1 MKVDK
6 SEFGKGIAMLLVLVV
21 VFCAAL
27 AAATAVGFL
36 SGMNDA
42 SIIANADEIS
52 SEADFNNMPKDT
64 RTYST
69 NYTLTEDITVNI
81 GSSGLRRTTYTGT
94 FDGGGHTITFS
105 GGGNNY
111 EAGYNADM
119 YIGLLFGTL
128 GSGGRIQDLNIVFST
143 DIAIQAYNNVSI
155 DNESTDSGNPND
167 PNYNTNDPNY
177 RSTTLFAGIIAGRVL
192 NGTFHNVSLTLTSG
206 ATFAAIGNDV
216 GTDENRNRGTGQGGI
231 AGGFAGQAEGATVTN
246 CRLTNNGIIHSRGE
260 NDDAGH
266 SYRYWQGLAFRTH
279 VNRACSD
286 PFNKSRAASGGLFGS
301 VLSGNVNITEFTFA
315 GSGAVGAYVAGNTMG
330 TQENA
335 LRQNYAGGII
345 GEIQTAAVNVTG
357 LLFLSNLTTYVH
369 VTSLGPAGLLIG
381 TGAGSCSVQY
391 LWKSAGDISYSDN
404 TSMVSAGNSPGDVTN
419 DARIGVNDSSNGSY
433 NNINLN
439 SFSMSSSAGTETSGF
454 RQILTGNGSISIS
467 NSTYTLGYSEE
478 LLYYDT
484 DAGTAEEIPGY
495 KYITGIESGS
505 VTIEIS
511 LTGNEHLLSYIQYGA
526 GDNEYYLYFDENW
539 YGVNASGNREKREF
553 TMPYA
558 NYDWTVTFAKNIDV
572 TYADFINTGEA
583 DGVSKAYDGIG
594 YRFGRTVR
602 TDITSLLDGLYW
614 NSEHFYIGNDGN
626 KTTYNDLDGDPE
638 YDTVSETQF
647 TTRLNTSAAAGI
659 YEIRLFDDST
669 GAEIADG
676 TRLALYPAGRPTKIY
691 NFSAGGSVDHFTY
704 TITKARI
711 VITPNP
717 NATITKPYDGTDSVP
732 ASQIVSGSA
741 YTASLYGGGTL
752 PDSPEMEVDTAES
765 RYSQINVGTNL
776 SVSLWCRVAET
787 SNYVQVNSSGDVV
800 KDFFEV
806 SGLRG
811 TITQRG
817 ISITFGDTALTYDG
831 TPVAPAVLGGY
842 ALADEATQARLKNEI
857 KQLLD
862 ADGAYTIYTFA
873 DRDDLDSF
881 IMNGYT
887 GIFTPPVNVGSGYYA
902 QVRLSD
908 EASAGNFVLET
919 VNGRTEFSVTPREVT
934 YTWDEASLNLTYNG
948 GTQQATA
955 SFANTVSGDTIRYI
969 VSYDGQNTSGVVNAG
984 QYDVSLSLDYDDDL
998 TENYVLASS
1007 RSATMT
1013 IAKYKLTLGY
1023 FVGETYTDLN
1033 TDTNGTSYVTY
1044 DGQIADLRNHR
1055 EGLHVRISDSD
1066 PPNRDQILTINNGS
1080 DSLSSLYVI
1089 LTYSV
1094 NNSVIGAGGAV
1105 KNAGTYTVTA
1115 SFGGNYVNAAIGG
1128 LNFELS
1134 NTTHTF
1140 VVKQREVELTAPSN
1154 LQLTYNANSQNPGT
1168 PSYVGVFDNI
1178 QLTSRYYTDAA
1189 AQNEVSVT
1197 MDAGTYYVRWE
1208 LSASYAVNANYRLT
1222 GDTFYSFSIEQL
1234 DISSD
1239 PAGLMLQ
1246 ILVQNHEYT
1255 GSEIELSVDQYIVTA
1270 LNNVQLTVGRDFEI
1284 SYANN
1289 VQRGQAAVILVG
1301 KENYKGTYRRDNAF
1315 TITARSLT
1323 ATILYDGE
1331 PVGGSVSAV
1340 YDGSDIFGHFSVELD
1355 GVLSADDGKIVGVAL
1370 LSGSATEAV
1379 NVGSYT
1385 INANFRG
1392 SDGTDTSITANYTMT
1407 VVVSCRLN
1415 ITQAPLTITAEPD
1428 DKTVGNYSGNMA
1440 QGFIVT
1446 YDRNDKGLVGHPN
1459 GVAVKDTGAIS
1470 ITVNYSSS
1478 SGTMS
1483 TNPLNAGTYSVL
1495 LFPTGDPSVLNNYSY
1510 SEITTTL
1517 IVSRRDVAISFA
1529 GDFVNNR
1536 LTVDYSG
1543 SAHTV
1548 ETVAEQAVSGSNTG
1562 LIEGDRI
1569 NLTVYYGTVAAAV
1582 NAGSYTLSVN
1592 PGSNPNYNL
1601 ISPDSQHTLVIE
1613 PKEIYLYISSDSVY
1627 TRDGV
1632 HVGKIYDGSTF
1643 SRGTNFTARY
1653 GDSPYAPYEQDI
1665 DSLTLIFTYYSL
1677 SGGEPTP
1684 LSDAPS
1690 NAGKYRVTVSLYQ
1703 YDTNGTLVYPAANY
1717 IVTPAEGLSASL
1729 DFTIARRYIDVA
1741 YTYSDEVSYSASSSV
1756 RELALGTDSGRF
1768 TAEDSNSSPN
1778 NTGFIQSSSENSLK
1792 FITLLIS
1799 DGVAVEI
1806 NDASC
1811 VDVGTY
1817 AFAGYLDLDW
1827 APNANYEINPARFPA
1842 HPVDYNGNMLTSTGA
1857 LTILPYAGTLNLD
1870 SLIDTGLF
1878 PEENLSKQ
1886 YGELDGDRLS
1896 YTHTFSLEN
1905 AFTGAVTEETVAM
1918 RFERNIGEEV
1928 GSYAFTGDI
1937 TFASESQAA
1946 NYASLMFSSTRSFQ
1960 ITRRLIV
1967 YTPDPIHYYYGDV
1980 ENYEN
1985 FSISTTYSVN
1995 LPALDN
2001 ETVNLDITLYR
2012 ADTNPNAGTYD
2023 LANRVTWDDTQNF
2036 SVTLA
2041 QDQWIGKFVI
2051 LPKEITITLD
2061 PDGFPDNT
2069 FNHTYD
2075 LLRNEEPDFYRYI
2088 HEPEFVDGEYWGYAL
2103 LDKAYASWLE
2113 SHDPEDETYDE
2124 DFSAFIRQYVRIT
2137 RSDADVG
2144 NYNVGR
2150 YPLTIAIIENGA
2162 VSNNFTS
2169 VSGENYDYFYQIN
2182 RFDLNRDDVDIDV
2195 TGLITSERA
2204 YDGTTNVSVRMP
2216 TEANPGGDYL
2226 EYYGSISLRAYAVYD
2241 DPAVGA
2247 RKVTV
2252 SFSIVSSMYVN
2263 NFIVPASFE
2272 IDGTITPRTLTVSI
2286 ENATEAISL
2295 LYGETPSANIV
2306 YSGFA
2311 TGENENNVD
2320 GLDLEIRYSGGS
2332 DIDSLKDVG
2341 TYYLNIV
2348 SVSETKP
2355 QNYTLEFV
2363 NNSRTVNVGA
2373 RPVNIAAT
2381 GAVYSKPV
2389 DGTTNVPG
2397 FRSDESDPDSI
2408 VNEYFTITN
2417 VLERDLDLLKLSY
2430 SVSLNTSGAGEA
2442 GVLMTIHNLYIA
2454 DGAGRLNYEF
2464 DTSMSYTIRISAV
2477 ILSLGSVSL
2486 PTVNTVYNGSE
2497 QPVMWSGTLLDG
2509 VSAEIRYTGTR
2520 GTVYETSATAP
2531 VNAGSYTV
2539 ECYLILND
2547 FEDIYASSTLQ
2558 IDRARPMI
2566 VFSATDS
2573 VQEYGSFVPIR
2584 AWAVHTE
2591 TGLNEELD
2599 TVTYSFQDEDG
2610 NIPDFVPAGTH
2621 SVTASFAGNSN
2632 YYPVTSIN
2640 AQTSL
2645 RVTRKVVTMTFD
2657 GYRDLVYNGL
2667 DRSDDIVVTLNGVVE
2682 GDECYP
2688 VKRFSPAEVVNAGRY
2703 TLEVQL
2709 SNPNYITSGAISIGF
2724 TIAKKTLT
2732 VTAVAGETVY
2742 GTTPD
2747 FEIVYDGFVEGDTAA
2762 DLEIAPA
2769 VHLGGTT
2776 VGANS
2781 VAPSGGVDEN
2791 YDFLYNESILV
2802 FVMPSDSGSGSLSEG
2817 WTIAIIVIAVVLGIA
2832 LLIVLAYVVKT
2843 MTYRSMYN
2851 VDAVKKKVRDE
2862 FRKK

>member
-52 SEADFNNMPKDT
+52 NATDFNNMPKDT

-128 GSGGRIQDLNIVFST
+128 GSGGRIQNLNIVFST
-143 DIAIQAYNNVSI
+143 DIAIQAYNN
-155 DNESTDSGNPND
+155 
-167 PNYNTNDPNY
+167 
-177 RSTTLFAGIIAGRVL
+177 RSVNNKSSNVADTSNNAANSSTLFAGIIAGRVI
-192 NGTFHNVSLTLTSG
+192 NGTFSNVSLTLSSG
-206 ATFAAIGNDV
+206 ATFAAIGTDNGSTDND
-216 GTDENRNRGTGQGGI
+216 TRGTGQGAV
-231 AGGFAGQAEGATVTN
+231 AGGFAGQVESNVTVTN
-246 CRLTNNGIIHSRGE
+246 CSLTNDGIIHSRGQ
-260 NDDAGH
+260 NNDAGFSLDTGWGNSFIH
-266 SYRYWQGLAFRTH
+266 SLCNGA
-279 VNRACSD
+279 
-286 PFNKSRAASGGLFGS
+286 FNKCRAASGGLFGS
-301 VLSGNVNITEFTFA
+301 ALSGTVTVTDFTMS
-315 GSGAVGAYVAGNTMG
+315 GSGAVGAYVAGTKLG
-330 TQENA
+330 SLENS
-335 LRQNYAGGII
+335 LRQNYAGGLI
-345 GEIQTAAVNVTG
+345 GEIQSASVRVTG
-357 LLFLSNLTTYVH
+357 LLFTSDLRVYVGT
-369 VTSLGPAGLLIG
+369 TSLGTLAGLLVG
-381 TGAGSCSVQY
+381 TGAGSCSIQY
-391 LWKSAGDISYSDN
+391 LWKSAGDISYTDN
-404 TSMVSAGNSPGDVTN
+404 TSMISAGNSPGDVTD

-439 SFSMSSSAGTETSGF
+439 SFSTSSSAGTTTNSFRSILAGSGTVN
-454 RQILTGNGSISIS
+454 ISYSDYSIY
-467 NSTYTLGYSEE
+467 NEE
-478 LLYYDT
+478 LVYYDT
-484 DAGTAEEIPGY
+484 DAGTAETIPGY
-495 KYITGIESGS
+495 KYITDISNGK

-526 GDNEYYLYFDENW
+526 GDNEYDLYFDENW
-539 YGVNASGNREKREF
+539 YGVNDSGNREKREF

-558 NYDWTVTFAKNIDV
+558 NYDWSVTFAKNIDV
-572 TYADFINTGEA
+572 TYADFINTGAA
-583 DGVSKAYDGIG
+583 DGVSKAYDSNG
-594 YRFGRTVR
+594 YGFGRTVR

-614 NSEHFYIGNDGN
+614 YSEHFYISNDGN
-626 KTTYNDLDGDPE
+626 KTTYNGLDGDPE

-647 TTRLNTSAAAGI
+647 TTRLNTNAAAGI

-711 VITPNP
+711 VITPNTG
-717 NATITKPYDGTDSVP
+717 ATIEKMYDGTTSVP
-732 ASQIVSGSA
+732 ASQIVAGGA
-741 YTASLYGGGTL
+741 YTAVLYGGGTL
-752 PDSPEMEVDTAES
+752 PGAVEMDVDASRSNYASSEVGSGIDVTL
-765 RYSQINVGTNL
+765 Y
-776 SVSLWCRVAET
+776 CRVAET
-787 SNYVQVNSSGDVV
+787 SNFMQVEASTGVPVDTSDY
-800 KDFFEV
+800 FEV

-811 TITQRG
+811 TITRRG
-817 ISITFGDTALTYDG
+817 ISITFGETALTYDG
-831 TPVAPAVLGGY
+831 TPVAPAVVGGY
-842 ALADEATQARLKNEI
+842 ALLADEATQIRLQDEINE
-857 KQLLD
+857 LL
-862 ADGAYTIYTFA
+862 AKDGAYTVYTFA
-873 DRDDLDSF
+873 DQTDLDSF
-881 IMNGYT
+881 INSGYT
-887 GIFTPPVNVGSGYYA
+887 GTYDPPVYVGSGYYA

-919 VNGRTEFSVTPREVT
+919 VNGRTEFSVTPRAVT

-969 VSYDGQNTSGVVNAG
+969 VSYDGQSTSGVVNAG

-1007 RSATMT
+1007 HSATMT
-1013 IAKYKLTLGY
+1013 IAKYTLTLGY

-1033 TDTNGTSYVTY
+1033 TEINGASNVTY

-1066 PPNRDQILTINNGS
+1066 PPNRDEILRLNNNIGS

-1140 VVKQREVELTAPSN
+1140 VVEQREVELTAPSN

-1178 QLTSRYYTDAA
+1178 QLTSRYYTDAD

-1197 MDAGTYYVRWE
+1197 MDAGTYYVLWE

-1222 GDTFYSFSIEQL
+1222 GDKFYSFSIEQL

-1255 GSEIELSVDQYIVTA
+1255 GNDIELSVDQYIVTA
-1270 LNNVQLTVGRDFEI
+1270 LNNVPLTVGRDFEI
-1284 SYANN
+1284 RYENN
-1289 VQRGQAAVILVG
+1289 VQRGQAAVILKG
-1301 KENYKGTYRRDNAF
+1301 KENYTGTYRRDNAF

-1323 ATILYDGE
+1323 ATILYDGA
-1331 PVGGSVSAV
+1331 PAGGSVSAV
-1340 YDGSDIFGHFSVELD
+1340 YDGSDIFRYFSVELD
-1355 GVLSADDGKIVGVAL
+1355 GVLSADNGRIVGVAL

-1392 SDGTDTSITANYTMT
+1392 SDGIDPSITANYTMT

-1415 ITQAPLTITAEPD
+1415 ITQAPLSITAEPD
-1428 DKTVGNYSGNMA
+1428 DETVGNYSGNMA

-1446 YDRNDKGLVGHPN
+1446 YDRNYKGLVGHPN
-1459 GVAVKDTGAIS
+1459 GVADKDTGSIS
-1470 ITVNYSSS
+1470 IAVNYSSS

-1483 TNPLNAGTYSVL
+1483 TNPVNAGTYNVL

-1548 ETVAEQAVSGSNTG
+1548 ETVAEQAVSDSNTG

-1601 ISPDSQHTLVIE
+1601 IPPDSQHILEIE

-1677 SGGEPTP
+1677 SGGVSTP

-1690 NAGKYRVTVSLYQ
+1690 NAGEYSVTVSLYQ
-1703 YDTNGTLVYPAANY
+1703 YDANETLVYPAANY

-1741 YTYSDEVSYSASSSV
+1741 YTHSAQVSYSASSSV

-1768 TAEDSNSSPN
+1768 TAEESNSSPN
-1778 NTGFIQSSSENSLK
+1778 NTGFIQSGSENSLR

-1799 DGVAVEI
+1799 NGVAVEI
-1806 NDASC
+1806 DDASC
-1811 VDVGTY
+1811 VNVGIYT
-1817 AFAGYLDLDW
+1817 FAGYLDPDW
-1827 APNANYEINPARFPA
+1827 APNANYEINPARFPDA
-1842 HPVDYNGNMLTSTGA
+1842 ESAIYHNENMLTTTES
-1857 LTILPYAGTLNLD
+1857 LTITPYAGSLVLS
-1870 SLIDTGLF
+1870 SLIDSGLF

-1928 GSYAFTGDI
+1928 GPYAFTGGI
-1937 TFASESQAA
+1937 TFSSESQAA
-1946 NYASLMFSSTRSFQ
+1946 NYASLVFSSTRSFQ

-1967 YTPDPIHYYYGDV
+1967 YTPDTQRKYYGDV
-1980 ENYEN
+1980 ENYEG

-2001 ETVNLDITLYR
+2001 ATVNLNITLYR

-2023 LANRVTWDDTQNF
+2023 LANRVTWNDTQNF

-2041 QDQWIGKFVI
+2041 QDQWIGKFII
-2051 LPKEITITLD
+2051 LPKEIAITLD

-2069 FNHTYD
+2069 FNDTYD
-2075 LLRNEEPDFYRYI
+2075 LLRNEEPDFYQFVNK
-2088 HEPEFVDGEYWGYAL
+2088 PEKSESGEYWGYAP
-2103 LDKAYASWLE
+2103 LDNAYASWLE

-2137 RSDADVG
+2137 RSDADAN

-2182 RFDLNRDDVDIDV
+2182 RFDLNGVGIDV
-2195 TGLITSERA
+2195 RDLITSERA
-2204 YDGTTNVSVRMP
+2204 YDGTTNVSVRTP
-2216 TEANPGGDYL
+2216 TEANPGGNYI

-2241 DPAVGA
+2241 DPAVGE
-2247 RKVTV
+2247 RTITV
-2252 SFSIVSSMYVN
+2252 SFSIESSMHVN
-2263 NFIVPASFE
+2263 NFIVPASFY
-2272 IDGTITPRTLTVSI
+2272 IDGTITPRRLTVSI

-2311 TGENENNVD
+2311 TGENENNVG
-2320 GLDLEIRYSGGS
+2320 GLDLEIRYSDGS

-2348 SVSETKP
+2348 SASGTEP

-2363 NNSRTVNVGA
+2363 NNSRMVNVGA

-2408 VNEYFTITN
+2408 VNEYFTVTN
-2417 VLERDLDLLKLSY
+2417 VLENDLDLLKLSY

-2442 GVLMTIHNLYIA
+2442 GVLMTIHNLYVA
-2454 DGAGRLNYEF
+2454 DGEGRSNYEF

-2558 IDRARPMI
+2558 IDRARPTI

-2667 DRSDDIVVTLNGVVE
+2667 DRSDDIVVTLSGVVE

>member
-52 SEADFNNMPKDT
+52 NATDFNNMPKDT

-143 DIAIQAYNNVSI
+143 DIAIQAYNNRSV
-155 DNESTDSGNPND
+155 DNESSNVADTSNNAA
-167 PNYNTNDPNY
+167 N
-177 RSTTLFAGIIAGRVL
+177 SSTLFAGIIAGRVL

-206 ATFAAIGNDV
+206 ATFAAIGNDK
-216 GTDENRNRGTGQGGI
+216 GPEPENDRNRGTGQGGI

-246 CRLTNNGIIHSRGE
+246 CSLTNDGIIHSRGQ
-260 NDDAGH
+260 NNDAGFSFGTGWGNSFIH
-266 SYRYWQGLAFRTH
+266 SLCNGA
-279 VNRACSD
+279 
-286 PFNKSRAASGGLFGS
+286 FNKCRAASGGLFGS
-301 VLSGNVNITEFTFA
+301 ALSGTVTVTDFTMS
-315 GSGAVGAYVAGNTMG
+315 GSGAVGAYVAGTKKGSLANS
-330 TQENA
+330 
-335 LRQNYAGGII
+335 LRQNYAGGLI
-345 GEIQTAAVNVTG
+345 GEIQSASVRVTG
-357 LLFLSNLTTYVH
+357 LLFTSDLRVYVGT
-369 VTSLGPAGLLIG
+369 TSLGTLAGLLVG
-381 TGAGSCSVQY
+381 TGAGSCSIQY

-404 TSMVSAGNSPGDVTN
+404 TSMISAGNSPGDVTN
-419 DARIGVNDSSNGSY
+419 DAQIGVNSSSNGSY

-439 SFSMSSSAGTETSGF
+439 SFSTSSSAGTTTNSFRSILAGSGTVN
-454 RQILTGNGSISIS
+454 ISYSDYSIY
-467 NSTYTLGYSEE
+467 NEE
-478 LLYYDT
+478 LVYYDT
-484 DAGTAEEIPGY
+484 DAGTAETIPGY
-495 KYITGIESGS
+495 KYITDISNGK

-539 YGVNASGNREKREF
+539 YGVNDSGNREKREF

-558 NYDWTVTFAKNIDV
+558 NYDWSVTFAKNIDV
-572 TYADFINTGEA
+572 TYSDFINTGEA
-583 DGVSKAYDGIG
+583 DGASKAYDSNG
-594 YRFGRTVR
+594 YGFGRTVR
-602 TDITSLLDGLYW
+602 SDITSLLDGLYW
-614 NSEHFYIGNDGN
+614 YSEHFYISNDGN

-647 TTRLNTSAAAGI
+647 TTRLNTNAAAGI

-711 VITPNP
+711 VITPNTG
-717 NATITKPYDGTDSVP
+717 ATIEKMYDGTTSVP
-732 ASQIVSGSA
+732 ASQIVAGGA
-741 YTASLYGGGTL
+741 YTAVLYGGGTL
-752 PDSPEMEVDTAES
+752 PGAVEMDVDAS
-765 RYSQINVGTNL
+765 RSNYASSGVGSGIDVTL
-776 SVSLWCRVAET
+776 YCRVAET
-787 SNYVQVNSSGDVV
+787 SNFMQVEAATGVPVDTSDY
-800 KDFFEV
+800 FEV
-806 SGLRG
+806 SGLSG
-811 TITQRG
+811 TITRRG
-817 ISITFGDTALTYDG
+817 ISITFGETALTYDG
-831 TPVAPAVLGGY
+831 TPVAPAVDGGY
-842 ALADEATQARLKNEI
+842 ALLADEATQKRLQGEI
-857 KQLLD
+857 NQLLD
-862 ADGAYTIYTFA
+862 ADGAYTIYTFSSQN
-873 DRDDLDSF
+873 DLDSF
-881 IMNGYT
+881 INSGYT
-887 GIFTPPVNVGSGYYA
+887 GTYDPPVNVGSGYYA

-1255 GSEIELSVDQYIVTA
+1255 GSEIKLSVDQYIVTA

-1331 PVGGSVSAV
+1331 PAGGSVSAV
-1340 YDGSDIFGHFSVELD
+1340 YNGSDIFGHFSVELD

-1370 LSGSATEAV
+1370 LSGSSTAAV

-1392 SDGTDTSITANYTMT
+1392 SDGTDQSIAENYTMT

-1428 DKTVGNYSGNMA
+1428 DETVGNYSGNMA

-1446 YDRNDKGLVGHPN
+1446 YDRNYKGLVGHPN
-1459 GVAVKDTGAIS
+1459 GVADEDIGDIS

-1536 LTVDYSG
+1536 LTVAYSG

-1613 PKEIYLYISSDSVY
+1613 PKEIYLYISSNSVY

-1653 GDSPYAPYEQDI
+1653 GDSPYAPYEKDI

-1690 NAGKYRVTVSLYQ
+1690 NAGEYSVTVSLYQ

-1741 YTYSDEVSYSASSSV
+1741 YTHSDEVSYSASSSV
-1756 RELALGTDSGRF
+1756 RELALGSDSGRF
-1768 TAEDSNSSPN
+1768 TDEDSNSSPN
-1778 NTGFIQSSSENSLK
+1778 NTGFIQSGPENSLR

-1811 VDVGTY
+1811 VNVGTY
-1817 AFAGYLDLDW
+1817 AFAGYLDPDW
-1827 APNANYEINPARFPA
+1827 APNANYEINPAKFPA
-1842 HPVDYNGNMLTSTGA
+1842 DPVYYNGNMLTSTGA
-1857 LTILPYAGTLNLD
+1857 LTILPYAGTLNLV
-1870 SLIDTGLF
+1870 SLIDSGLF

-1886 YGELDGDRLS
+1886 YAELDGDRLS

-1905 AFTGAVTEETVAM
+1905 AFTGAVTKETVAM
-1918 RFERNIGEEV
+1918 RFERKIGEEV
-1928 GSYAFTGDI
+1928 SSYAFTGGI

-1980 ENYEN
+1980 ENYED

-2023 LANRVTWDDTQNF
+2023 LANRVTWSGSDADNF

-2051 LPKEITITLD
+2051 LPKEIAITLD

-2069 FNHTYD
+2069 LTETYS
-2075 LLRNEEPDFYRYI
+2075 LTRNEEPDFYQFVN
-2088 HEPEFVDGEYWGYAL
+2088 EPEKSESGEYWGYAP
-2103 LDKAYASWLE
+2103 LDNAYASWLE

-2408 VNEYFTITN
+2408 VNEYFTVTN

-2640 AQTSL
+2640 AQTTL

-2667 DRSDDIVVTLNGVVE
+2667 DRSDDIVVTLSGVVE